1 MATGDI
7 GDIGGIG
14 GIPTSDLHD
23 DAAARLAARDLRYT
37 AARRA
42 LVDVLAA
49 ADRPVTLPQ
58 ILAADRAL
66 SQSSAYRNLGEL
78 TQAGVVSRILVD
90 DGFAYF
96 ELAEGLRHHHHH
108 VVCTTCG
115 RIDDFTAS
123 PALERELHR
132 TLTQVADGTGFDVA
146 DHRLDLLGTCADCR

>member
-1 MATGDI
+1 MGTGGVDETPR
-7 GDIGGIG
+7 G
-14 GIPTSDLHD
+14 DLHEE
-23 DAAARLAARDLRYT
+23 AADRLAARDLRYT

-42 LVDVLAA
+42 LVGVLAA
-49 ADRPVTLPQ
+49 ADRPLTLPQ
-58 ILAADRAL
+58 ILATDPAL

-78 TQAGVVSRILVD
+78 TLAGVVSRILVD

-96 ELAEGLRHHHHH
+96 ELAEGLHHHHHH

-132 TLTQVADGTGFDVA
+132 TLTQVADGTGFEVA
-146 DHRLDLLGTCADCR
+146 DHRLDLLGTCASCR